1 MFAFKKKYF
10 FIINDTS
17 DINLNN
23 FNRNNKF
30 TIIYRNNDQI
40 KSLEKLLNFRQKCK
54 SLGFKFF
61 VANNIKLSQSLKSDG
76 IYISASNSSFRPLLL
91 KKLNKQIIGSAHNI
105 KEINKKI
112 NQGCKQ
118 IIISKLFKVAYDP
131 KSSNLGVVKFN
142 FYSNLFKNIIPLGGI
157 AYKNLNKLRSVRSN
171 AIAIMTEI
179 KKKPAISNRLF

>member
-1 MFAFKKKYF
+1 M
-10 FIINDTS
+10 
-17 DINLNN
+17 
-23 FNRNNKF
+23 
-30 TIIYRNNDQI
+30 
-40 KSLEKLLNFRQKCK
+40 
-54 SLGFKFF
+54 
-61 VANNIKLSQSLKSDG
+61 
-76 IYISASNSSFRPLLL
+76 
-91 KKLNKQIIGSAHNI
+91 SAHNI

-118 IIISKLFKVAYDP
+118 IIISKLFKVAYDS